1 MTIRTLA
8 VKLTR
13 EELEDRARDL
23 AKHTRDKAEA
33 ELQKKDVVAQITAT
47 IKSCEA
53 ILDKLAQAIN
63 TGVEYREVKC
73 TWDYDYELGKKT
85 LTRNDT
91 EEIVAVEVIS
101 ENERQLK
108 LGQETGR

>member
-1 MTIRTLA
+1 MITVRTLP

-13 EELEDRARDL
+13 EELEQRAKDL

-33 ELQKKDVVAQITAT
+33 ELQKKDVVAQITST

-53 ILDKLAQAIN
+53 QLDKLAQAIN

-73 TWDYDYELGKKT
+73 SWDYDYERGVKWLS
-85 LTRNDT
+85 RDDT
-91 EEIVAVEVIS
+91 GAEVERQTIS
-101 ENERQLK
+101 ESEKQLR
-108 LGQETGR
+108 LDEATA